1 MNGKHAHPSTT
12 DKGFIM
18 DTTAKSAALKVK
30 DKLYTLAT
38 ALEEEQML
46 AVFRPQVQARFGQA
60 VEVSRVD
67 IEVLRRRNQR
77 CVLRYRVALAG
88 AAQPVWRVIG
98 KVYKA
103 NQGRQVYDDMRM
115 LWRHGFDRE
124 AGDGI
129 SMPEPYEFLD
139 ELCMLLQEEVPGVPV
154 KAFARKPDNTAAF
167 RLLARTLAK
176 LHRSPLVPSA
186 PFTVREL
193 LTRCHPRHEFLAL
206 ALPDLAPAI
215 AGLVATAYELEASF
229 GDIAMTPLHGDFH
242 LGQVHLEGN
251 RSWLID
257 YDALCYGDPASDLG
271 NLLVFLRGK
280 VKRAPGLP
288 ALLEAFLDEYFT
300 LMDPAIR
307 QRIPLH
313 EGLTHLRRA
322 CKCLRLQE
330 PGWEKKVRRMIERGV
345 ACLEA
350 VKSNGHAAAR
360 LEDFFDDEEELV
372 EAGD

>member
-1 MNGKHAHPSTT
+1 
-12 DKGFIM
+12 M
-18 DTTAKSAALKVK
+18 DSTAKSAALKVK

-38 ALEEEQML
+38 AMDEQHMS
-46 AVFRPQVQARFGQA
+46 AVFQSMVKTRFGEA
-60 VEVSRVD
+60 TRVSRLD

-77 CVLRYRVALAG
+77 CVLRYRVALDEEG
-88 AAQPVWRVIG
+88 GQEWRVIG
-98 KVYKA
+98 KVFKA
-103 NQGRQVYDDMRM
+103 NQGRQVYEDMCT
-115 LWRHGFDRE
+115 LWRNGFDRD
-124 AGDGI
+124 ASDGI
-129 SMPEPYEFLD
+129 SMPEPYAFFD
-139 ELCMLLQEEVPGVPV
+139 ELCLLLQEEVPGVPV
-154 KAFARKPDNTAAF
+154 KAFARKPENTAAF

-206 ALPDLAPAI
+206 ALPSLAPAI
-215 AGLVATAYELEASF
+215 DYLVSSAFALEASF
-229 GDIAMTPLHGDFH
+229 GKITMTPLHGDFH
-242 LGQVHLEGN
+242 LGQVHVEGK
-251 RSWLID
+251 RAWLID

-280 VKRAPGLP
+280 VKRGVGLTV
-288 ALLEAFLDEYFT
+288 LLEAFLDEYFT

-330 PGWEKKVRRMIERGV
+330 PGWEKKVRRMIDRGV
-345 ACLEA
+345 ACLDA
-350 VKSNGHAAAR
+350 ARSNGQALIPA
-360 LEDFFDDEEELV
+360 EEIYDDEEEFV
-372 EAGD
+372 DAGET